1 MNIGII
7 VYSETGNTLALC
19 EQARDILTGY
29 GQTVTLAKITC
40 NDIKLD
46 RTLRDAPAADRYDL
60 VILGTP
66 VQGFSLP
73 VPVQD
78 YLARATFAQG
88 VKLGVLVTQY
98 FKADWLGGT
107 RTVRQAVAAL
117 ARFEPVFYG
126 AGIVHVRS
134 RKRDEQVN
142 AAMRALTNFE
152 GKF

>member
-29 GQTVTLAKITC
+29 GQNVTLDRITV

-46 RTLRDAPAADRYDL
+46 RALRDAPASNRYDL

-73 VPVQD
+73 GPVRE
-78 YLARATFAQG
+78 YLARVTFADG
-88 VKLGVLVTQY
+88 VKLGVLITQY
-98 FKADWLGGT
+98 FKADWLGGNQT
-107 RTVRQAVAAL
+107 LKQAL
-117 ARFEPVFYG
+117 AAFARFHPVFYG

-134 RKRDEQVN
+134 RKRDAQIN
-142 AAMRALTNFE
+142 QAMRTLTNFE

>member
-29 GQTVTLAKITC
+29 GQTVTLARITV
-40 NDIKLD
+40 NDVKLD
-46 RTLRDAPAADRYDL
+46 RSLRDAPVADRYDL

-73 VPVQD
+73 VPVKE

-88 VKLGVLVTQY
+88 VKLGVLITQY

-107 RTVRQAVAAL
+107 QTLKQAL
-117 ARFEPVFYG
+117 AAFARFNPVFYG
-126 AGIVHVRS
+126 SGIVHVRS
-134 RKRDEQVN
+134 RKRDEQIN

>member
-29 GQTVTLAKITC
+29 GQNVTLARITVH
-40 NDIKLD
+40 DVKLD
-46 RTLRDAPAADRYDL
+46 RTLRDAPAAGQYDL

-73 VPVQD
+73 VPVRE
-78 YLARATFAQG
+78 YLARAEFADG
-88 VKLGVLVTQY
+88 VKLGVLITQY
-98 FKADWLGGT
+98 FKADWLGGKQT
-107 RTVRQAVAAL
+107 LKQARDAF
-117 ARFEPVFYG
+117 ARFHPVFYG

-134 RKRDEQVN
+134 RKRDQQIN
-142 AAMRALTNFE
+142 AAMRAVTNFE